1 MGTTV
6 AGNGKVGH
14 VMALLRSIVSF
25 ALVATLVAGCSA
37 NAGPTVTLGG
47 AEVRVFVADDDDERS
62 RGLQGYDPLPDG
74 AGMLFVYDDAAVRTF
89 AMKQVAF
96 PIDVLFVGDD
106 LTITAIEPL
115 DPGDMRLV
123 SSPGPCRYVVEL
135 PQGWAGEQGVVV
147 GDDFG
152 YAEAR

>member
-1 MGTTV
+1 MV
-6 AGNGKVGH
+6 RVI
-14 VMALLRSIVSF
+14 MPCALLAVLLTGCAAEARS
-25 ALVATLVAGCSA
+25 
-37 NAGPTVTLGG
+37 TVTLGST
-47 AEVRVFVADDDDERS
+47 EVQVLVADDDDERS

-74 AGMLFVYDDAAVRTF
+74 EGMLFVYDDAVVRTF

-135 PQGWAGEQGVVV
+135 PQGWAEEQGIAV
-147 GDDFG
+147 GDAFSSG
-152 YAEAR
+152 AEP

>member
-1 MGTTV
+1 MARV
-6 AGNGKVGH
+6 I
-14 VMALLRSIVSF
+14 MPCALLAALLTGCAASARS
-25 ALVATLVAGCSA
+25 
-37 NAGPTVTLGG
+37 TVTLGG
-47 AEVRVFVADDDDERS
+47 TEVQVLVADDDDERS

-74 AGMLFVYDDAAVRTF
+74 EGMLFVYDDAVIRTF

-106 LTITAIEPL
+106 LAITAIEPL

-135 PQGWAGEQGVVV
+135 PQGWAEEQGIAV
-147 GDDFG
+147 GDAFSSG
-152 YAEAR
+152 AEP